1 MSKRDDAMAILRY
14 WAERFRDLGVCPV
27 PIRIISNGYAN
38 NDNYSED
45 ENLPSYAVF
54 VGVAS
59 LGRQS
64 LAPGSTH
71 GHMIDQPIDEVC
83 FIVWLNLETNEPEE
97 IREPDLADLEIEKY
111 YEMIVDIESANK
123 NGKI

>member
-27 PIRIISNGYAN
+27 PIRIISNGYAKN
-38 NDNYSED
+38 NNYNED
-45 ENLPSYAVF
+45 QNLPFYALF
-54 VGVAS
+54 IGAAS
-59 LGRQS
+59 LGRPS
-64 LAPGSTH
+64 LPRESIH
-71 GHMIDQPIDEVC
+71 DPVIHRPIDEVC

-111 YEMIVDIESANK
+111 YEIIIEIEGMNK
-123 NGKI
+123 ND

>member
-1 MSKRDDAMAILRY
+1 M
-14 WAERFRDLGVCPV
+14 

-71 GHMIDQPIDEVC
+71 AHMIDQPIDEVC
-83 FIVWLNLETNEPEE
+83 FIVWLNLETNEP
-97 IREPDLADLEIEKY
+97 DLADLEIERY
-111 YEMIVDIESANK
+111 YQMIVDIESANK